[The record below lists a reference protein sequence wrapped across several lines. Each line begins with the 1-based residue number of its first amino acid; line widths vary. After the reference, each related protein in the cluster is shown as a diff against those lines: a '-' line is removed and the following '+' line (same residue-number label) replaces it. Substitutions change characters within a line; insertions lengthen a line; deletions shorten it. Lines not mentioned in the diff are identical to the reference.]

1 MILFGSSNQNNIYN
15 LARQAIESQ
24 YDAKCDVIEK
34 MPKEVKNITKNIE
47 ETVLKNKDCRVSF
60 ETISENTETDTEA
73 KKVQKIKLF
82 IAPEL
87 NIKPGSKIIIT
98 RKGRTT
104 EYKNSGEPAVYDTH
118 QEIILELW
126 KGWA

>member
-1 MILFGSSNQNNIYN
+1 MILFGQSNQNNIYN

-34 MPKEVKNITKNIE
+34 RPKEVKNITKNTE
-47 ETVLKNKDCRVSF
+47 ETVLKDRDCRVSF

-87 NIKPGSKIIIT
+87 DIKTGSKIIVT

-118 QEIILELW
+118 QEIVLELW

>member
-1 MILFGSSNQNNIYN
+1 MNPYIIA
-15 LARQAIESQ
+15 ARKAIESQ

-34 MPKEVKNITKNIE
+34 RPKEINNITKTIE
-47 ETVLKNKDCRVSF
+47 EKVLIDKDCRVSF
-60 ETISENTETDTEA
+60 EDIYVNTETDTES
-73 KKVQKIKLF
+73 KKIQKIKLF

-87 NIKPGSKIIIT
+87 NIKSGSKIAVT

-104 EYKNSGEPAVYDTH
+104 EYKNSGEPAIYDTH
-118 QEIILELW
+118 QEIMLELW

>member
-1 MILFGSSNQNNIYN
+1 MNPYIIA
-15 LARQAIESQ
+15 ARKTIESQ
-24 YDAKCDVIEK
+24 YDAKCDVVEK
-34 MPKEVKNITKNIE
+34 RPKEVNNITKNIE
-47 ETVLKNKDCRVSF
+47 ETVLIDKDCRVSF
-60 ETISENTETDTEA
+60 EDIYVNTETDTKE
-73 KKVQKIKLF
+73 KKIQKIKLF

-87 NIKPGSKIIIT
+87 DIKPGSKIVVT

-104 EYKNSGEPAVYDTH
+104 EYKNSGEPAIYDTH

>member
-1 MILFGSSNQNNIYN
+1 MILFGPPNQDNIYN

-24 YDAKCDVIEK
+24 YDSKCDVIELK
-34 MPKEVKNITKNIE
+34 SKEIKNITKDIE
-47 ETVLKNKDCRVSF
+47 EKVLQDKPCRISFKDIYV
-60 ETISENTETDTEA
+60 NTETETEA

-87 NIKPGSKIIIT
+87 NIKPGSKIIVT

-104 EYKNSGEPAVYDTH
+104 EYKNSGEPAIYDTH
-118 QEIILELW
+118 QEIMLELW

>member
-1 MILFGSSNQNNIYN
+1 MIFFGPNNQNNIDN

-24 YDAKCDVIEK
+24 YDSKCDVIEK
-34 MPKEVKNITKNIE
+34 RPKEVKNITKNIE
-47 ETVLKNKDCRVSF
+47 EIVLKDKCCRVSF
-60 ETISENTETDTEA
+60 ETVSANTETDTEA

-87 NIKPGSKIIIT
+87 DIKPGSKIIVT
-98 RKGRTT
+98 RKERTT
-104 EYKNSGEPAVYDTH
+104 EYKNSGEPAIYDTH

>member
-1 MILFGSSNQNNIYN
+1 MNQYILT
-15 LARQAIESQ
+15 ARKAIESQ
-24 YDAKCDVIEK
+24 YDSKCDVIEK
-34 MPKEVKNITKNIE
+34 KAKEINNITKNVE
-47 ETVLKNKDCRVSF
+47 EKVLIDKDCRVSF
-60 ETISENTETDTEA
+60 EDIYVNTETDTEA

-87 NIKPGSKIIIT
+87 NILPGSKIVVT

-104 EYKNSGEPAVYDTH
+104 EYKNSGEPAIYDTH
-118 QEIILELW
+118 QEIMLELW

>member
-1 MILFGSSNQNNIYN
+1 MNPYIIA
-15 LARQAIESQ
+15 ARKAIESQ
-24 YDAKCDVIEK
+24 YDAKCDVVEK
-34 MPKEVKNITKNIE
+34 RPKEVNNITKNIE
-47 ETVLKNKDCRVSF
+47 EKVLIDKDCRVSF
-60 ETISENTETDTEA
+60 EDIYVNTETDTEA
-73 KKVQKIKLF
+73 KKIQKIKLF

-87 NIKPGSKIIIT
+87 DIKPGSKIVVT

-104 EYKNSGEPAVYDTH
+104 EYKNSGEPAIYDTH

>member
-1 MILFGSSNQNNIYN
+1 MILFGLSNQNNIYN
-15 LARQAIESQ
+15 LARQVIESQ
-24 YDAKCDVIEK
+24 YDSKCDVIELK
-34 MPKEVKNITKNIE
+34 PNVVKNITKNIE
-47 ETVLKNKDCRVSF
+47 ETVLTNKDCRVSF
-60 ETISENTETDTEA
+60 ETISANTETDTEA

-87 NIKPGSKIIIT
+87 NIKPGSKIVVT

>member
-1 MILFGSSNQNNIYN
+1 MNQYTLIARKNI
-15 LARQAIESQ
+15 EKQ
-24 YDAKCDVIEK
+24 YDSECTIYELKPKVIN
-34 MPKEVKNITKNIE
+34 NITKDV
-47 ETVLKNKDCRVSF
+47 ETEVFKNEKCRISF
-60 ETISENTETDTEA
+60 EDIYVNTQTDTEA

-87 NIKPGSKIIIT
+87 KIKPGSLIIVT
-98 RKGRTT
+98 GRGRTT
-104 EYKNSGEPAVYDTH
+104 KYKNSGMPAVYDTH

>member
-1 MILFGSSNQNNIYN
+1 MNQYILAAGKT
-15 LARQAIESQ
+15 IESQ
-24 YDAKCDVIEK
+24 YDSRCDVIEK
-34 MPKEVKNITKNIE
+34 RAKEIKNITKNVE
-47 ETVLKNKDCRVSF
+47 EKVLIDKECRVSF
-60 ETISENTETDTEA
+60 EDIYVNTETDTEA

-87 NIKPGSKIIIT
+87 NILPGSKIVIT

-104 EYKNSGEPAVYDTH
+104 EYKNSGEPAIYDTH
-118 QEIILELW
+118 QEIMLELW

>member
-1 MILFGSSNQNNIYN
+1 MIFFGLDNQNKVYD

-24 YDAKCDVIEK
+24 YDSKCDVIEK
-34 MPKEVKNITKNIE
+34 KAKEINNIIKSVE
-47 ETVLKNKDCRVSF
+47 EKVLIDKDCRVSF
-60 ETISENTETDTEA
+60 EDIYVNTETDTEA
-73 KKVQKIKLF
+73 KKAQKIKLF

-87 NIKPGSKIIIT
+87 NIKSGSKIVVT

-104 EYKNSGEPAVYDTH
+104 EYKNSGEPAIYNTH
-118 QEIILELW
+118 QEIMLELW

>member
-1 MILFGSSNQNNIYN
+1 MIFFGPANQNNIYS

-34 MPKEVKNITKNIE
+34 RPKEINNITKNIE
-47 ETVLKNKDCRVSF
+47 EKVLIDKDCRVSF
-60 ETISENTETDTEA
+60 EDIYVNTETDTEA

-87 NIKPGSKIIIT
+87 NILPGSKIVVT

-104 EYKNSGEPAVYDTH
+104 EYKNSGEPAIYDTH
-118 QEIILELW
+118 QEIMLELW

>member
-1 MILFGSSNQNNIYN
+1 MIFFGPNNQNNIEN

-24 YDAKCDVIEK
+24 YDSKCDVIEK
-34 MPKEVKNITKNIE
+34 KKKEVKNITKNVE
-47 ETVLKNKDCRVSF
+47 EKVLTDKACRVSF
-60 ETISENTETDTEA
+60 EDVYVNTETDTEA

-87 NIKPGSKIIIT
+87 QIKPGSKIVVT
-98 RKGRTT
+98 GRGRTT
-104 EYKNSGEPAVYDTH
+104 EYKNSGEPAVYNTH
-118 QEIILELW
+118 QEIMLELW

>member
-1 MILFGSSNQNNIYN
+1 MILFGPSNQNNIYN

-34 MPKEVKNITKNIE
+34 RPTEVKNITKNIE
-47 ETVLKNKDCRVSF
+47 ETVLKDKCCRVSF
-60 ETISENTETDTEA
+60 ETIAQNTETDTEA

-87 NIKPGSKIIIT
+87 DIKPGSKIVVT

-104 EYKNSGEPAVYDTH
+104 EYKNGGEPAVYDTH

>member
-34 MPKEVKNITKNIE
+34 RPKEVKNITKNIE
-47 ETVLKNKDCRVSF
+47 ETVLKDKDCRVSF

-87 NIKPGSKIIIT
+87 DIKPGSKIIVT

-118 QEIILELW
+118 QEIILKLW